1 LGKTTLTQLVVLALI
16 EVVVQVANEY
26 LNVNIIR
33 AHDTGRSVYVH
44 LFGALFGLAASKILH
59 LKSVNSFKQSSVYHS
74 DIFALIGTL
83 FLWAFYPSFNGLLA
97 KNLSNNGQTKAIVNT
112 VASICASCVVTFGT
126 SNLLGNGKL
135 NTIHIQHATIA
146 GGIAIG
152 SVADLNVQVYVAL
165 LVGSLAGLISTLGYQ
180 FIDPFLKKT
189 IKLHD
194 TCGVQSLH
202 AWPGLIS
209 GILGIIYAAVSSVEE
224 YKSELASK

>member
-1 LGKTTLTQLVVLALI
+1 M
-16 EVVVQVANEY
+16 
-26 LNVNIIR
+26 
-33 AHDTGRSVYVH
+33 H

-180 FIDPFLKKT
+180 FIDPFLKRT

-202 AWPGLIS
+202 ALPGLIS